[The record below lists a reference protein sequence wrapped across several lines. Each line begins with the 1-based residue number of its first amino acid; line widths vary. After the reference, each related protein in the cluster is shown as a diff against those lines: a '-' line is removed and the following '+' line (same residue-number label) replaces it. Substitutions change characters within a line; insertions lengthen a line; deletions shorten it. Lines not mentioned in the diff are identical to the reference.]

1 VPIMDRL
8 DPELRVVVEQIP
20 ALDLTDIPAARASLA
35 ELYAQINTGGPNP
48 RVSHS
53 DHMAPGREG
62 NPDVMVRV
70 FRPVAAASS
79 PLPCLYWTQGGGYVL
94 TAPDMDDQFCQEIV
108 DRHECVVVS
117 VDWRRAPE
125 HPFPA
130 PAEDCYAGLAW
141 TVSNA
146 DELGIDPGRI
156 VIGGHSSGGGST
168 AGLALLVRDRGEFT
182 VAHQL
187 LVYPMLDDTNSTP
200 FSHLVTDPQVW
211 NRTSNEIGWRGY
223 LGDTYGTEDV
233 SPYAAPT
240 RMEDLA
246 GLPPATVL
254 TGELDL
260 FVDEDVD
267 YAQRLMR
274 AGVPTELHVYRA
286 AHHGFDRM
294 VPQAKVS
301 QRFIADRDAAL
312 QFGFASRHGTTSVP
326 LPVT

>member
-1 VPIMDRL
+1 MDRL

-48 RVSHS
+48 RVRHS

-146 DELGIDPGRI
+146 DELGIDPSRI

-187 LVYPMLDDTNSTP
+187 LIYPMLDDTNSTP

-240 RMEDLA
+240 RMENLA

-260 FVDEDVD
+260 FVDEDID